1 MIVGVLFSSFSFL
14 FRFKLEP
21 YESWLG
27 PPDLSLLDEVTVAPP
42 NVASP
47 VPEVAV
53 LAETPGLPFE
63 VAVPAVATAP
73 PPLVAPIPVR
83 PLLDLARGQIDEE
96 GAAEIGAWLPS
107 AGLVGL
113 GLFAGCLLC
122 GLAVV
127 AVALWRRYQ
136 RQR

>member
-1 MIVGVLFSSFSFL
+1 MYCFSSFSFL

-21 YESWLG
+21 YENPLG
-27 PPDLSLLDEVTVAPP
+27 PPDLSVLDEEA
-42 NVASP
+42 NVPSP

-53 LAETPGLPFE
+53 PV
-63 VAVPAVATAP
+63 VAAAP
-73 PPLVAPIPVR
+73 PPVRMEPVAPIPVR
-83 PLLDLARGQIDEE
+83 PLLDLARGRIDEE

-107 AGLVGL
+107 AGWVGL
-113 GLFAGCLLC
+113 GLFGGCFLC

-127 AVALWRRYQ
+127 AVVLWRRYQ

>member
-1 MIVGVLFSSFSFL
+1 MYCFVLFLFL
-14 FRFKLEP
+14 FRFKLER
-21 YESWLG
+21 YEDALG
-27 PPDLSLLDEVTVAPP
+27 PPDLSVLNEEA

-47 VPEVAV
+47 VS
-53 LAETPGLPFE
+53 E

-73 PPLVAPIPVR
+73 PLVREEPVAPIPVR
-83 PLLDLARGQIDEE
+83 PLLDLARGRIDEE

-107 AGLVGL
+107 AGWVGL

-122 GLAVV
+122 GLVV
-127 AVALWRRYQ
+127 LATVMWRRYQ